1 MPASR
6 FTTTRSYL
14 VSVSEGKRNCVRSHS
29 IRHFC
34 IPDSRLPHQASRPD
48 LITDSTLLL
57 HLCIT
62 YVYRVKPEQNHTTD
76 RRRVHTGV
84 GLCDIITRN
93 SSNKMIQSFIATLY
107 YVKPDSHEHGSRRN
121 DAYDHFRFV

>member
-1 MPASR
+1 MALYG
-6 FTTTRSYL
+6 TTGIGIGTGTGVC
-14 VSVSEGKRNCVRSHS
+14 VSVDAVFCS
-29 IRHFC
+29 IRNEGTKRVF
-34 IPDSRLPHQASRPD
+34 LP
-48 LITDSTLLL
+48 LLL

-84 GLCDIITRN
+84 RLCDIITRN

-121 DAYDHFRFV
+121 DAYDHFRFL